1 MPRKYK
7 PEVHAFIAAHVAGTT
22 TQELARITNAA
33 FGTNFTAASMKSY
46 KANHKL
52 RNGRGTGRI
61 KGAATKRFPQ
71 QVKDYVF
78 AHYKGTGHRQ
88 MCDRLFEQFGIQYT
102 PEQIKQYYARHGLN
116 SGLTGYF
123 KKGCCPYKPQLG
135 THAQGCEKTWFKPGC
150 TPHNLKPIGYERVTQ
165 DGYIEVKVRMKKSR
179 PNCNDNFV
187 LKHRLIW
194 EQANGP
200 LPPGYVVIFKDGN
213 KRNFALDNLA
223 AITKKE
229 RLDMNRHDLFSSD
242 PQATET
248 GILLA
253 RLRTT
258 IHQKEKEIKHG

>member
-52 RNGRGTGRI
+52 RNGRGTGQI

-88 MCDRLFEQFGIQYT
+88 MCDQLFEQFGVQYT

-116 SGLTGYF
+116 SGD
-123 KKGCCPYKPQLG
+123 
-135 THAQGCEKTWFKPGC
+135 
-150 TPHNLKPIGYERVTQ
+150 R
-165 DGYIEVKVRMKKSR
+165 KS
-179 PNCNDNFV
+179 
-187 LKHRLIW
+187 
-194 EQANGP
+194 
-200 LPPGYVVIFKDGN
+200 VV
-213 KRNFALDNLA
+213 
-223 AITKKE
+223 
-229 RLDMNRHDLFSSD
+229 
-242 PQATET
+242 
-248 GILLA
+248 
-253 RLRTT
+253 
-258 IHQKEKEIKHG
+258 